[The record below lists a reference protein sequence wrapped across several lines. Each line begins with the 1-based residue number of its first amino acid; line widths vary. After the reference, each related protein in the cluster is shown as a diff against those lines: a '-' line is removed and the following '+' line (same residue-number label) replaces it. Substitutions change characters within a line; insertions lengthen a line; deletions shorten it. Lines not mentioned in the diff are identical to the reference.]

1 MTHAIDRLA
10 LSDASLIQCLRHRL
24 QRIHSRPADCQHYQ
38 KQSRYELISGD
49 DLGGAAECAGK
60 REVARVS
67 SMT

>member
-1 MTHAIDRLA
+1 M
-10 LSDASLIQCLRHRL
+10 IQCLRHRL